1 MKKWKLD
8 GMKIYR
14 IILIIGLFTFITT
27 LIYYVVERKDNKTI
41 CPQKNTQNSSKS
53 LNLMEYMLKQPQ
65 KKEKGVDYKVDVSKP
80 VGERIVDLMF
90 NGKAVKETDT
100 FKLAINNYRY
110 GGLKSMGII
119 DGEPYFESDL
129 ATQDF

>member
-1 MKKWKLD
+1 M
-8 GMKIYR
+8 
-14 IILIIGLFTFITT
+14 
-27 LIYYVVERKDNKTI
+27 
-41 CPQKNTQNSSKS
+41 
-53 LNLMEYMLKQPQ
+53 
-65 KKEKGVDYKVDVSKP
+65 SKP

-119 DGEPYFESDL
+119 DGEPYFESDPKSL
-129 ATQDF
+129 RSFIADYIAENSPMEPVVDNNWEVIGTDFTHPLRDCRI